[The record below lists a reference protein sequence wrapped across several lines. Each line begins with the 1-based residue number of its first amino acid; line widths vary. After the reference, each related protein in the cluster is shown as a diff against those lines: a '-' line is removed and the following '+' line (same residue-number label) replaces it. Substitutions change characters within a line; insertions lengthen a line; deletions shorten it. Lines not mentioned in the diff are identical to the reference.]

1 MVSLLFC
8 FLYWCFHKC
17 GVNKSLLFQW
27 MQCDCGK
34 IPNWT
39 LALSILC
46 NAKKVDRT
54 LTLMSVVCRSLV
66 SLDDSCFVF
75 SFWRFVALVILVMI
89 DKASKFQKSFLTL
102 WVSDGC
108 QLWVKL
114 QEISKKKKKK
124 NGFLVHQQN
133 LLVWNI
139 SAILASYCWSQ
150 DSDMFILTT
159 FSFWNGNGPWGNPNT
174 RPINGVTSS
183 ANSTGTGFVTP
194 SLSTRVSLQPCS
206 HYFHGLSRL

>member
-46 NAKKVDRT
+46 KAKKVDRT

-124 NGFLVHQQN
+124 TWFFGPSAEFTCVKHLSYSGFLLLEPGQWHVHSHH
-133 LLVWNI
+133 L
-139 SAILASYCWSQ
+139 
-150 DSDMFILTT
+150 FILK
-159 FSFWNGNGPWGNPNT
+159 W
-174 RPINGVTSS
+174 
-183 ANSTGTGFVTP
+183 
-194 SLSTRVSLQPCS
+194 
-206 HYFHGLSRL
+206 